1 MNSLRIVLF
10 SGDSSHVVR
19 AFYDDDSAAAG

>member
-1 MNSLRIVLF
+1 MTSLRLVLF

-19 AFYDDDSAAAG
+19 AFYDENSAAAG